1 MIRILLAASCLWT
14 ASAGVA
20 SAQSVPVMVGGEA
33 EWDACGGV
41 GRVVNLDPKGD
52 NFLSMRAGPG
62 GKHREVIRLGPH
74 ERYLYMCDER
84 GSWIGIVLGGGAAG
98 RSGCGVMEPIERRQA
113 YRGPCMSGWVH
124 RRYVELYAG

>member
-1 MIRILLAASCLWT
+1 MIRILVAVGFLC
-14 ASAGVA
+14 VA
-20 SAQSVPVMVGGEA
+20 SPSAAVAQSVPVMVGGEA
-33 EWDACGGV
+33 DWDACGGV

-62 GKHREVIRLGPH
+62 GKYREVTRLGPH

-84 GSWIGIVLGGGAAG
+84 GPWIGIVLGGGAAG
-98 RSGCGVMEPIERRQA
+98 RSGCGVMESIERRQA
-113 YRGPCMSGWVH
+113 YKGPCLSGWVH